1 MFKVTAMANN
11 EAEILLYDQIAD
23 FDSDKWGCIRAKTLI
38 NKINNLGKIENI
50 TLRINS
56 VGGDVFEAQAIYS
69 YLKSHPANIT
79 VKIDGLAASAAS
91 FIAMAGDKVIMPRN
105 TLMMIHNPAGG
116 VWGQADDMRGTAE
129 ILDKIRDTI
138 ANVYIAKTGLDR
150 EKINS
155 MMDAETWMDADEAL
169 KLKFCDEVGDPVKIS
184 AKATN
189 TGVFVCMNKS
199 GFSRLDDFMSAKLP
213 ANFKISQEEKIT
225 MPENAVNQA
234 TQPVQNTANTQPDEI
249 KNSFEAGYNKGIEAE
264 RERIRLL
271 DSLNAPGREEI
282 INKAKYEQP
291 RDARDIAIELL
302 QADKN
307 NAQVNAMHKD
317 SQVVNSALE
326 PQKQPNTEQ
335 ERERNIDL
343 IMKSITSL
351 RGY

>member
-23 FDSDKWGCIRAKTLI
+23 FDSEKWGCIRAKSLI
-38 NKINNLGKIENI
+38 NKIKELGKIDNI

-91 FIAMAGDKVIMPRN
+91 FIAMVGDKVIMPRN

-169 KLKFCDEVGDPVKIS
+169 NLKFCDEIGDPVKIS

-189 TGVFVCMNKS
+189 TGGFMCMNKS

-213 ANFKISQEEKIT
+213 KKFIQEEKLA
-225 MPENAVNQA
+225 MPENTANQA
-234 TQPVQNTANTQPDEI
+234 TQPVQKTANTQPDEI

-291 RDARDIAIELL
+291 RDARDIALELL

-307 NAQVNAMHKD
+307 NAQINAMHAD
-317 SQVVNSALE
+317 SKVVNAALE
-326 PQKQPNTEQ
+326 PQPEKNSEQ
-335 ERERNIDL
+335 DRERIIDL
-343 IMKSITSL
+343 IAQNINSL